1 MAGHSKWKQIKHK
14 KAITDSKRGAKFT
27 KLIKEIT
34 LAARTGGGDPA
45 GNARLRLLL
54 EKAKEINMPAENAQ
68 RAIKRG
74 TGELPGVQYE
84 QIMYE
89 GYGPGGFAILVDV
102 LTENRNKAVAELR
115 HAFSKNGGTLG
126 EAGAVAW
133 MFEKKGVIK
142 ANAGNMSEED
152 ILEKLLDH
160 PVDDVVV
167 DDGTV
172 YVQCPVKSL
181 DEIRQSV
188 AALGLKVESAEIE
201 WVPKNTMAFESDQAQ
216 KAYEFME
223 AIEDLDDVQN
233 VYSNIA

>member
-34 LAARTGGGDPA
+34 LAAKAGGGDPA

-74 TGELPGVQYE
+74 TGELPGIQYE

-126 EAGAVAW
+126 EAGTVAW

-152 ILEKLLDH
+152 LLEKLLDH

-167 DDGTV
+167 DEGTA

-201 WVPKNTMAFESDQAQ
+201 WVPKNTMSLESDQAQ

-233 VYSNIA
+233 VYSNLA